1 MGDREVCSK
10 KRKCQRRKEGRLE
23 RRCVIWKEVPVLRDM
38 MRTCRRPGVR
48 LPEFAAR
55 FCDLGKPIKL
65 EPMGPASMGF
75 GEIMSK

>member
-10 KRKCQRRKEGRLE
+10 KRKCQRQNERRLE
-23 RRCVIWKEVPVLRDM
+23 RSCVIRKEVPVLREIT
-38 MRTCRRPGVR
+38 RTCRRPGVR
-48 LPEFAAR
+48 LPEYAAR

-65 EPMGPASMGF
+65 DPMGPASVGF